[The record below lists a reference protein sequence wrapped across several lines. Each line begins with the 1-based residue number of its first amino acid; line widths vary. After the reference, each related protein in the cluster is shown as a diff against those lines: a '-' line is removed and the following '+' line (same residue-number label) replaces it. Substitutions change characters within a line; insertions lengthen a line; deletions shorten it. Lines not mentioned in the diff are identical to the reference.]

1 MVVVISIASAVA
13 SLNASVVSVGRV
25 SRVTVKLLKLVRT
38 QPLLSRMKSII
49 ETTIASMASMVNIGA
64 LLVLLTSVYA
74 VIGMKFFWN
83 ILDDGIFNSH
93 ANFRTFPM
101 AMLTMFRVATV
112 RSRDFVHILARA
124 VNCGP
129 VSAERQ
135 LERHLAQRYG
145 RPMRYPRRRRLW
157 RGLCRRVLLLVCSPG
172 WVLSSEHFVA
182 VRRRIAMATK

>member
-38 QPLLSRMKSII
+38 QPLLSGMKSII

-124 VNCGP
+124 VKLRCYCGRKTIGTTSCTALWTANAISP
-129 VSAERQ
+129 TSEVVEGTLPSCSST
-135 LERHLAQRYG
+135 
-145 RPMRYPRRRRLW
+145 RLFSW
-157 RGLCRRVLLLVCSPG
+157 LG
-172 WVLSSEHFVA
+172 FVF
-182 VRRRIAMATK
+182 